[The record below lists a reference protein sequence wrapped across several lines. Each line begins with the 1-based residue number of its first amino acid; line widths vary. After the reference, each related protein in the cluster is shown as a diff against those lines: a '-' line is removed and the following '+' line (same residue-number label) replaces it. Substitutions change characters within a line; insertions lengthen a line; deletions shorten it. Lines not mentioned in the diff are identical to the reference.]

1 MVYVVTY
8 HPKLARRNAALIQTV
23 RNFEGYALLTD
34 YSFLVRT
41 KWSASFVRDRIKQ
54 NLRVGDELFVCKL
67 EKSAAWTGFDAKFSQ
82 WIKNAFD

>member
-8 HPKLARRNAALIQTV
+8 HPKLARKNPALIQTV

-41 KWSASFVRDRIKQ
+41 KWSASFVRDRIKP
-54 NLRVGDELFVCKL
+54 NLRIGDELFVCKL